1 MMSSA
6 PGQWL
11 VYDGYDPRW
20 IIGRDKG
27 PPVVPKP
34 KLPPTPAPPPKV
46 VPPPPP
52 EPEPIVL
59 KVFFC
64 CEGCVERMREA
75 FKELNGVECVKV
87 DPGSG
92 NVLIT
97 GKVNVE
103 ECLKLAR
110 RINKRTELLLRK

>member
-1 MMSSA
+1 MSSA
-6 PGQWL
+6 PGQWVNPPSIVPLVEFDSIL

-75 FKELNGVECVKV
+75 FKELNGYNLSSFC
-87 DPGSG
+87 
-92 NVLIT
+92 IF
-97 GKVNVE
+97 
-103 ECLKLAR
+103 
-110 RINKRTELLLRK
+110 